1 MDLIFR
7 HFSATIERPGLGSLP
22 DGNKEAKVGQH
33 RCRGLQEGHN
43 EAKVVAEG
51 YTNTYVF
58 AEGYRE
64 AIADGDAD
72 Y

>member
-1 MDLIFR
+1 L
-7 HFSATIERPGLGSLP
+7 SA

-33 RCRGLQEGHN
+33 HCRGLQEGHN
-43 EAKVVAEG
+43 EAKVIAEG

-58 AEGYRE
+58 AGVF
-64 AIADGDAD
+64 AVFADGDAD